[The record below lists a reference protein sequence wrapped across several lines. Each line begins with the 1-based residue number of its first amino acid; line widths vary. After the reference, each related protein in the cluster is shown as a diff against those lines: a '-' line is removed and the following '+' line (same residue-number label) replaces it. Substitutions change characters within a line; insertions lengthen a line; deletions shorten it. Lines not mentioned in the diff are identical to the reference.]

1 MAVDDVGFLPVGEN
15 DRLVGTITDRDIV
28 VRAVAEGKDGNA
40 TVRDVMTK
48 DVKYCFEDED
58 IEHVAQN
65 MGDIQVRRLPVLNR
79 DKRVV
84 GVVSLADAALKED
97 PATAGIRCPASSCPA
112 AHTRRKKIPA
122 GKQTGSDGRPAERG
136 RRHGPEAAIETASA
150 SGDLCRPRRSAGEP
164 AGALTN
170 VTPI

>member
-1 MAVDDVGFLPVGEN
+1 MTRNVHLASPGESLQKIAKRMAADDVGFLPVGEN

-58 IEHVAQN
+58 IERVVQN

-79 DKRVV
+79 DKRLV
-84 GVVSLADAALKED
+84 GVISLADAALKED
-97 PATAGIRCPASSCPA
+97 PATVGIAMSDVVVPGG
-112 AHTRRKKIPA
+112 AHAT
-122 GKQTGSDGRPAERG
+122 
-136 RRHGPEAAIETASA
+136 
-150 SGDLCRPRRSAGEP
+150 
-164 AGALTN
+164 
-170 VTPI
+170 

>member
-1 MAVDDVGFLPVGEN
+1 MKVAEIMTRNVHLASPGESLQKIAKRMAADDVGFLPVGEN

-58 IEHVAQN
+58 IERVVQN

-79 DKRVV
+79 DKRLV
-84 GVVSLADAALKED
+84 GVISLADAALKED
-97 PATAGIRCPASSCPA
+97 PATVGIAMSDVVVPGG
-112 AHTRRKKIPA
+112 AHAT
-122 GKQTGSDGRPAERG
+122 
-136 RRHGPEAAIETASA
+136 
-150 SGDLCRPRRSAGEP
+150 
-164 AGALTN
+164 
-170 VTPI
+170 